1 MKPSEKPVW
10 YEVYE
15 AFPPANE
22 PNYGRKAPADVPVR
36 QILYAEDKIRA
47 WVYIFSVIFVICW
60 SICLKI
66 SILCSKYWKKYGSP
80 TTISLTDAKRT
91 LPSQIFVQKYLEMEK
106 NFTNEDELF
115 EAVAQVLEEDR
126 TSKIKN
132 EKTTSNFASTFKEVI
147 STKESGSGSN
157 DAENNSKTISW
168 LCHLCSPFVEMFLN
182 NNKQVKHDVYLIIYL
197 SILF

>member
-1 MKPSEKPVW
+1 MASNRLERIGTIFTRVQGLLRSGAMKPSEKPVW

-47 WVYIFSVIFVICW
+47 
-60 SICLKI
+60 
-66 SILCSKYWKKYGSP
+66 KYWKKYGSP

-157 DAENNSKTISW
+157 DAENNSKTIS
-168 LCHLCSPFVEMFLN
+168 
-182 NNKQVKHDVYLIIYL
+182 
-197 SILF
+197 